1 MDRKSMRIRST
12 LITLLAA
19 GSLVAGCHKA
29 PEQPPEN
36 QAVETPK
43 PVAPAP
49 KPAPV
54 PEKPAKPAKP
64 VAAKVKAAPEPTADQ
79 QMIDDAEATG
89 MTSHASHDDEASGS
103 AGNSQQ

>member
-1 MDRKSMRIRST
+1 MRIRST

-19 GSLVAGCHKA
+19 GSLVAGCHKE

-36 QAVETPK
+36 QAIETPK
-43 PVAPAP
+43 TAAPVP
-49 KPAPV
+49 KPVPA

-64 VAAKVKAAPEPTADQ
+64 LVAKVKAAPEPTADQ

-89 MTSHASHDDEASGS
+89 MTSHAAHDDEASGS

>member
-1 MDRKSMRIRST
+1 MRIRST
-12 LITLLAA
+12 LIALLAA
-19 GSLVAGCHKA
+19 GSLVAGCHKQ
-29 PEQPPEN
+29 PKQPPEN
-36 QAVETPK
+36 QAIEAPK

-49 KPAPV
+49 TPAPE

-89 MTSHASHDDEASGS
+89 MTSHVSRDGDTSDT

>member
-1 MDRKSMRIRST
+1 MRIRST

-36 QAVETPK
+36 QAVETTK

-49 KPAPV
+49 KPAP
-54 PEKPAKPAKP
+54 EEPAKPAKP

-89 MTSHASHDDEASGS
+89 MTSHASHDDEASGA

>member
-1 MDRKSMRIRST
+1 MRIRST

-36 QAVETPK
+36 QAIEAPK
-43 PVAPAP
+43 PEATTP
-49 KPAPV
+49 KPAPA
-54 PEKPAKPAKP
+54 PEKPAKPAKPAKP
-64 VAAKVKAAPEPTADQ
+64 VAAKVKAVPEPTADQ